1 MSEPVNLPPSRLQ
14 ATCGGDRFA
23 ITVPGASGGA
33 SVMVMDR
40 LGGRDQ
46 IVATAASS
54 SWAAFERPL
63 PGLLHAWVSRDPGL
77 VVDVG
82 ANTGF
87 YALLAA
93 CASTD
98 AQVLAFEPY
107 APVFEVLARN
117 IADNACGRRIEA
129 VPLALSRAEGMATLY
144 VPTQEHGLMETSSSL
159 EASFKAVHSAAQ
171 QVRAMTLDGFLA
183 GHPRGRDRV
192 TLIKVDV
199 EGHDAAVLEGAR
211 RTIARSRPLLFV
223 EVLPHADTATL
234 NRFLAE
240 EGYANVPL
248 RLDAPLRRQARV
260 DVLADAWNHALVPAE
275 AAAGFLQL
283 A

>member
-1 MSEPVNLPPSRLQ
+1 MTSQPLNSSPASSADP
-14 ATCGGDRFA
+14 FA
-23 ITVPGASGGA
+23 IAVPGGAGGA

-46 IVATAASS
+46 IVATAALS

-63 PGLLHAWVSRDPGL
+63 PALLHAWVARDPGL

-93 CASTD
+93 CASRRT
-98 AQVLAFEPY
+98 QVLAFEPY
-107 APVFEVLARN
+107 PPVFEVLARN
-117 IADNACGRRIEA
+117 IAANAYGRRIEA
-129 VPLALSRAEGMATLY
+129 VPLALSRQEGLATLY

-159 EASFKAVHSAAQ
+159 ELGFKAVHSEAQ
-171 QVRAMTLDGFLA
+171 AIRTVTLDGFLA
-183 GHPRGRDRV
+183 GHSRGRDRV

-199 EGHDAAVLEGAR
+199 EGHDAAVLQGAR

-223 EVLPHADTATL
+223 EVLPHADIETL
-234 NRFLAE
+234 TRFLADE
-240 EGYANVPL
+240 EYVDVPL
-248 RLDAPLRRQARV
+248 PPDASLRPQARV
-260 DVLADAWNHALVPAE
+260 DVHLDAWNHALVPAE
-275 AAAGFLQL
+275 RAAAFLRL
-283 A
+283 V

>member
-1 MSEPVNLPPSRLQ
+1 MLPRRRQ
-14 ATCGGDRFA
+14 DGGGDQFA
-23 ITVPGASGGA
+23 IDVPGGPGGA

-46 IVATAASS
+46 IVATAALS

-63 PGLLHAWVSRDPGL
+63 PALLHGWVARAQGL

-93 CASTD
+93 CASLR

-107 APVFEVLARN
+107 PPVFEVLARN
-117 IADNACGRRIEA
+117 IAANACGRRIEA
-129 VPLALSRAEGMATLY
+129 VPLALSRQEGPATLY

-159 EASFKAVHSAAQ
+159 EAAFKTMHSEAQ
-171 QVRAMTLDGFLA
+171 AIRTATLDGFLA
-183 GHPRGRDRV
+183 GHPRGRDRI

-211 RTIARSRPLLFV
+211 RTIARSRPLLFL
-223 EVLPHADTATL
+223 EVLPRADTASLT
-234 NRFLAE
+234 RFLDE
-240 EGYANVPL
+240 EGYVDVPI
-248 RLDAPLRRQARV
+248 RPDAPLRQETQV
-260 DVLADAWNHALVPAE
+260 QVHPEAWNHALVPAE
-275 AAAGFLQL
+275 AAADFLGL
-283 A
+283 L